1 MKRKIIAT
9 AILVASGFSYGGE
22 INFSCYME
30 NIQAR
35 CFPTENSM
43 LDIAFGQ
50 IDYAERTGLPYVL
63 RMDRVNRMVFVF
75 IGNVDAETLKGMR
88 RQGVALEGI
97 EAVLSSG
104 RLHK

>member
-1 MKRKIIAT
+1 
-9 AILVASGFSYGGE
+9 
-22 INFSCYME
+22 ME

>member
-50 IDYAERTGLPYVL
+50 IDYAER
-63 RMDRVNRMVFVF
+63 MDRVNRMVFVF